1 MLAKIIDA
9 PPAADSMPTIRAEA
23 AILELFFHSM
33 TQPAETSAA
42 SLRAPPGVDAP
53 VPMLPMS
60 TLKAVVARRL
70 PNDGEAGATK
80 AVYALVAKQALKID
94 RRTRD
99 PFVYL
104 L

>member
-1 MLAKIIDA
+1 
-9 PPAADSMPTIRAEA
+9 MPTARAEA
-23 AILELFFHSM
+23 AILRLFFTAM
-33 TQPAETSAA
+33 ADPAETSAA
-42 SLRAPPGVDAP
+42 TLRAPPGIEST

-60 TLKAVVARRL
+60 TLKAAVAHRL
-70 PNDGEAGATK
+70 PSDGETGATK